1 MLQFLETPLT
11 ILHIFACI
19 LLMVIVL
26 LQPGQA
32 GGLGALTGAAAT
44 QVFGG
49 RGATS
54 FLAKATWVTATT
66 FFLTSITLAYLSSS
80 SDESLEQRARSMQM
94 HKQAPPPTPAPA
106 TPKGAPPAKGA
117 K

>member
-1 MLQFLETPLT
+1 MLQVLETPLT
-11 ILHIFACI
+11 VIHVIAC
-19 LLMVIVL
+19 LFLMVIVL

-32 GGLGALTGAAAT
+32 GGLGALTGAGAT

-54 FLAKATWVTATT
+54 FLAKTTWVTATI
-66 FFLTSITLAYLSSS
+66 FFLTSMTLAYLSSS
-80 SDESLEQRARSMQM
+80 SDESLERRARSMQM
-94 HKQAPPPTPAPA
+94 HKESAPPPPAPAPKQAPPAH
-106 TPKGAPPAKGA
+106 GA